1 MAALSPKDVARAA
14 ELNRILNHA
23 AYAYYALDNPELTD
37 AEFDRL
43 LIELQQLEAAY
54 PELVTEDSYT
64 QRVGGY
70 VSEQFEPV
78 QHAARMYSMDD
89 AMNLEELDAWLS
101 RTDEAL
107 GASPTNPVAYTC
119 ELKIDGLGVALTYR
133 DGQFVRAATRGDGST
148 GENVTANVL
157 TISDVPRELALAGL
171 EQVENRG
178 LNQSIEVRGEVY
190 MPKHSFIRL
199 NEDADAAGKQP
210 FANPRNAAAG
220 SLRQKDPKITAHRD
234 LETFIYAVADEG
246 PLDVH
251 SQWEFLNWL
260 RSCGFNVNPHA
271 RRCLSAQEVHDFC
284 AQALEQRG
292 DLNYDIDG
300 VVVKVDSFASQEALG
315 FTSRAPRWAIA
326 FKFPPEE
333 KQTVLR
339 EIRIQVGRT
348 GVLTPVAEF
357 DPVTVA
363 GSTIARA
370 TLHNLDEIRRKNV
383 REGDTIIVHK
393 AGDVIPEVVGPVLSL
408 RPADAVE
415 FQMPATCPSCG
426 SPVIQEEGEVAF
438 RCVSIDCPAQA
449 VERLIHWGSRKA
461 MDIDGLGDELIDR
474 MVEEG
479 VLSDVADFYDK
490 LTEEVLASMPT
501 GRVYDTD
508 TADHLS
514 GDSIPV
520 GHTIAKKVMVQ
531 VEESKTRGLGRV
543 LFGIGMRHVGANVA
557 ELLAQEFGSIQALAT
572 APVEKIAE
580 IPGIGPK
587 IAESVHE
594 FFSIPENV
602 AVIERL
608 RQAGVMLEEEKP
620 ENELPQTLAGLT
632 FVLTGTLEH
641 FTRDEA
647 GAQLKAM
654 GAKVSGSVSKKTSF
668 VVAGEAAGSKLTK
681 AESLGVPVLDEAALQ
696 QILETGQI
704 PA

>member
-1 MAALSPKDVARAA
+1 MAALSPKDAARVA

-461 MDIDGLGDELIDR
+461 MDIDGLGDELINR

-520 GHTIAKKVMVQ
+520 GHTIAKKVMAQ

-608 RQAGVMLEEEKP
+608 RQAGVMLEEEKQ

-696 QILETGQI
+696 QILETGQA